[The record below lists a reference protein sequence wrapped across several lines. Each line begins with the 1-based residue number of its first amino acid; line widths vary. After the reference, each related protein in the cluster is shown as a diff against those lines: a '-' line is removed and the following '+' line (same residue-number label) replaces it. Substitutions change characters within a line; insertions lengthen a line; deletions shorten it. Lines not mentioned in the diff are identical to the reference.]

1 MKKFIGFLAFV
12 LVLCGAMGFLIFP
25 NPLTDAGFTPR
36 AWQKINQHFETE
48 ILATTIPETK
58 TAISLDWFMAVD
70 SIFQPFTDTQIFDL
84 RTQRFFT
91 VQRTGGQGHADVE
104 TINAYHTQ
112 IFGDIVQTFP
122 KARLPVLVE
131 INDMW
136 VAASLSTNPHGFSM
150 IGTNNL
156 GGHLCLHFEGSI
168 TDGTKRPDLLAQ
180 KTIKQ
185 ALKMANKIFPNK

>member
-1 MKKFIGFLAFV
+1 MKKFIGFLAFG

-150 IGTNNL
+150 ICTNNL
-156 GGHLCLHFEGSI
+156 EGHLCLHFEGSI

>member
-1 MKKFIGFLAFV
+1 MKNFIGFLALG
-12 LVLCGAMGFLIFP
+12 LVVCGALCFLIVP
-25 NPLTDAGFTPR
+25 NPCTDAGFTPR

-48 ILATTIPETK
+48 TIATTIPNHQQ
-58 TAISLDWFMAVD
+58 AITLDWFMAVD

-84 RTQRFFT
+84 RTQKFFT
-91 VQRTGGQGHADVE
+91 VQRTGGQNHADVE
-104 TINAYHTQ
+104 TINPYHTQ
-112 IFGDIVQTFP
+112 IFSDIVQAFP

-131 INDMW
+131 LNGMW

-156 GGHLCLHFEGSI
+156 GGHLCLHFEGSL

-185 ALKMANKIFPNK
+185 AYKMAKKIFPK